1 MSQMQLL
8 KMALDPRDVVYT
20 PDWCAAD
27 MVSYFKPSGEIL
39 EPSCGDGVFL
49 KYLPSAHWCEIEKG
63 RDFFAWETPV
73 NWMVGNPPY
82 KLIKQWLEHS
92 FKFAENVL
100 YLIPMN
106 SPFNSMER
114 MRVIHEYGN
123 IRAIRAYGNGSI
135 FGMDYGF
142 AVGAFWFQRGYR
154 GATKISMYKT
164 HLTKRALDAANRAAS
179 KGSGSGE
186 GSIPS
191 PRQ

>member
-20 PDWCAAD
+20 PDWVASD
-27 MVSYFKPSGEIL
+27 IVEYFKPSGIIL

-49 KYLPSAHWCEIEKG
+49 KYLQGDVRWCEIEKG
-63 RDFFAWETPV
+63 IDFFAWETPV

-106 SPFNSMER
+106 SPFNSMSR
-114 MRVIHEYGN
+114 MKVILDYGN

-154 GATKISMYKT
+154 GATDISMQEQR
-164 HLTKRALDAANRAAS
+164 LTPHALDGATRA
-179 KGSGSGE
+179 E
-186 GSIPS
+186 N
-191 PRQ
+191 